1 MKVNASLSGQT
12 RPVRAQRR
20 TTRLLALALLTLA
33 VALASPARAELSK
46 EELAKLSQNPVAN
59 LISVPVQNNTNFN
72 YGPQDGTQN
81 ILNIEPVI
89 PVTLNSDWNVIT
101 RTILP
106 LIWQPPVVQGQSNVF
121 GLGDMQFSAFLSP
134 ANASGWIWG
143 AGVIAQL
150 PTHSDSELGNNNWG
164 LGPTAVVLRLQK
176 DDPWVYG
183 MLINNVWSLGT
194 SSGAPA
200 YNNLLFEPFVNYNLP
215 GGTYINSVPIITA
228 NWEASSGNQWTVPLG
243 AGVGH
248 IFHLGRLP
256 VNAQLGAYYNI
267 VRPDNGPTWQL
278 RAQVQFMF
286 PK

>member
-1 MKVNASLSGQT
+1 MKANASLPGQT
-12 RPVRAQRR
+12 RPVRSRK
-20 TTRLLALALLTLA
+20 TTRPLALALLTLA
-33 VALASPARAELSK
+33 VALASSARAEMSK

-59 LISVPVQNNTNFN
+59 LISVSFQNNTNFN
-72 YGPQDGTQN
+72 FGPQDGTQN

-89 PVTLNSDWNVIT
+89 PVKLNSDWNLIT

-106 LIWQPPVVQGQSNVF
+106 LIWQPPVVQGQSTIF
-121 GLGDMQFSAFLSP
+121 GLGDMQFSAFVSP
-134 ANASGWIWG
+134 GNASSGLIWG
-143 AGVIAQL
+143 VGAIAQL

-164 LGPTAVVLRLQK
+164 LGPTAVVLRLEK
-176 DDPWVYG
+176 DNPWVYG

-194 SSGAPA
+194 SSNAPS
-200 YNNLLFEPFVNYNLP
+200 YNNFLFQPFVNYNLP

-228 NWEASSGNQWTVPLG
+228 NWDASSGNQWTVPLG

-256 VNAQLGAYYNI
+256 MNTQVGVYYNV

-278 RAQVQFMF
+278 RVQVQFMF